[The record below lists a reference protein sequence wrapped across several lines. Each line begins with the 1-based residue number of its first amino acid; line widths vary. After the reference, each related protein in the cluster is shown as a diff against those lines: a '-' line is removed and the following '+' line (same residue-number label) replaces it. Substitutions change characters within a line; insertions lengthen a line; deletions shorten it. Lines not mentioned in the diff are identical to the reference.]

1 MQRISDALDSIPYQ
15 CYPASLVLTGAVGTG
30 IQRLQTYTRRKM
42 IYTQHTLSAAY
53 PAMQASEYQALLD
66 SINEIGVQNAI
77 TLFEGQV
84 IDGWHRYKAAT
95 ELGMACP
102 TVEMGDV
109 DPRDFAKSQGA
120 RRNITASQNALAI
133 TAIYAW
139 APVGKPV
146 KPNMEVTSTLAKT
159 NAELAA
165 IAGVSTKTIQQ
176 AKAVQASGVQAVQD
190 AVKTGI
196 VSVETAAAVA
206 KLPAKEQKKV
216 AAKGADAMRAAAKPH
231 QEPANAPQ
239 IAIAPLA
246 LVEEYTELD
255 AAHDQITELQSALA
269 IANIGSADPEEAAQ
283 AKTLIADLR
292 QEVKVLRANLK
303 AVTTSRD
310 TLQNELAMVKRQC
323 VSLQSKIKKAA

>member
-1 MQRISDALDSIPYQ
+1 
-15 CYPASLVLTGAVGTG
+15 
-30 IQRLQTYTRRKM
+30 
-42 IYTQHTLSAAY
+42 
-53 PAMQASEYQALLD
+53 MQASEYQALLD
-66 SINEIGVQNAI
+66 SINEIGVRNAI

-146 KPNMEVTSTLAKT
+146 KSNMEVTSTLAKT

-190 AVKTGI
+190 AVKTGT

-206 KLPAKEQKKV
+206 KLPAKEQKKI
-216 AAKGADAMRAAAKPH
+216 AAEGPEAMRKAAKP

-239 IAIAPLA
+239 MAVSPLT

-255 AAHDQITELQSALA
+255 AARDQIEGLQDALA
-269 IANIGSADPEEAAQ
+269 VANIGSADPEEAAQ
-283 AKTLIADLR
+283 AKNLIA
-292 QEVKVLRANLK
+292 ELRAHIKTLEATLK
-303 AVTTSRD
+303 AVKTSRD
-310 TLQNELAMVKRQC
+310 GFQNQVAELQKQINRQRREIDKLAGTRT
-323 VSLQSKIKKAA
+323 A

>member
-1 MQRISDALDSIPYQ
+1 MN
-15 CYPASLVLTGAVGTG
+15 
-30 IQRLQTYTRRKM
+30 
-42 IYTQHTLSAAY
+42 YTQHPLSAAY

-66 SINEIGVQNAI
+66 SINEIGVRNAI

-146 KPNMEVTSTLAKT
+146 KSNMEVTSTLAKT

-190 AVKTGI
+190 AVKTGT

-206 KLPAKEQKKV
+206 KLPAKEQKKI
-216 AAKGADAMRAAAKPH
+216 AAEGPEAMRKAAKP

-239 IAIAPLA
+239 MAVSPLT

-255 AAHDQITELQSALA
+255 AARDQIEGLQDALA
-269 IANIGSADPEEAAQ
+269 VANIGSADPEEAAQ
-283 AKTLIADLR
+283 AKNLIA
-292 QEVKVLRANLK
+292 ELRAHIKTLEATLK
-303 AVTTSRD
+303 AVKTSRD
-310 TLQNELAMVKRQC
+310 GFQNQVAELQKQINRQRREIDKLAGTRT
-323 VSLQSKIKKAA
+323 A